1 MAVTIDFLDD
11 RIQCNIGRR
20 LMAAAGDEVLAGA
33 GGIRLGN
40 PPGDK
45 IRAIDAELAKHGQ
58 LRQVETEDHKIDLSK
73 KYEDPHFSL
82 FFDGVGT
89 MPTGDIQAIKAKS
102 KSGKSFLCS
111 ILMAS
116 ILGCRNF
123 GFTSTIKNP
132 KVIYIDTEQNIRNTA
147 QLAKRVHRMLGWRVT
162 VNHDE
167 FSAYNLRTMDTAER
181 LPFIDNIVQTEKPTS
196 VFIDG
201 IADLIENFND
211 IDQSS
216 ILINHLMQL
225 SGSTDCS
232 VTCVLHT
239 NKAKDDNGM
248 KGHLGTML
256 QQKASDVF
264 ETKRVDGVFNVE
276 ETDCRNQSIPDFSF
290 GIDTEGM
297 PYSSATIKEN
307 KQLKKLE
314 GIRKILKECF
324 STDSMLTFG
333 ELVKRYCAYSAK
345 SDRTAK
351 RAISDAR
358 EKDLLHVS
366 PDGEYSLQ

>member
-1 MAVTIDFLDD
+1 MTMTVDFLDE

-20 LMAAAGDEVLAGA
+20 LMAAAGDEVLAGL
-33 GGIRLGN
+33 GGISRGN

-45 IRAIDAELAKHGQ
+45 IRAIGAELAKHGQ
-58 LRQVETEDHKIDLSK
+58 QRQVETEDHKIDLSK

-82 FFDGVGT
+82 FYDGVGT

-116 ILGCRNF
+116 IFGCKDF
-123 GFTSTIKNP
+123 GFATKIENP
-132 KVIYIDTEQNIRNTA
+132 RVIYFDTEQNIRNTA
-147 QLAKRVHRMLGWRVT
+147 QLARRVHKLLGWKLN
-162 VNHDE
+162 VNHDG
-167 FSAYNLRTMDTAER
+167 FLAYNLRTMDTAER
-181 LPFIDNIVQTEKPTS
+181 LPFIDNIVQTENPTS

-216 ILINHLMQL
+216 QLINHLMQL

-256 QQKASDVF
+256 QQKSSDVF
-264 ETKRVDGVFNVE
+264 ETKRVDGVFYVS
-276 ETDCRNQSIPDFSF
+276 ETDCRNQPIPDFAF
-290 GIDTEGM
+290 GIDMNGM
-297 PYSSATIKEN
+297 PYSSQTISEN
-307 KQLKKLE
+307 KQLQKLE
-314 GIRKILKECF
+314 GITKHLKECF
-324 STDSMLTFG
+324 RTDSSLSYSD
-333 ELVKRYCAYSAK
+333 LVKRYSAN
-345 SDRTAK
+345 A
-351 RAISDAR
+351 AISDRQAKR
-358 EKDLLHVS
+358 VIKEAKENDLLRLS
-366 PDGEYSLQ
+366 SDGGYCM